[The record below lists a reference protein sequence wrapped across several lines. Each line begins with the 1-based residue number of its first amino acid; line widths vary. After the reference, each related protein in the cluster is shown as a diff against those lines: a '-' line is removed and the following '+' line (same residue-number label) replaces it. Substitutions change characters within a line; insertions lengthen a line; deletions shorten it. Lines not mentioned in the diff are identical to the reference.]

1 MGQNAGNG
9 KAPEKVLILYKY
21 ETNTLKI
28 RVRIINPSDFLILIR
43 ITMPR
48 ALSRRRLALR
58 PVMPSAARGLRPL
71 HPRKAT
77 AWARVQTRRPARLR
91 AHTQSLSTAPHSG
104 LSHRRE
110 LPGLTVGWRAEPAL
124 GGRAPGPLF
133 PAEGGGCW
141 AAGRA
146 GPGSPSRPERV
157 VSTQ

>member
-77 AWARVQTRRPARLR
+77 AWAPVQTRRPAE
-91 AHTQSLSTAPHSG
+91 ASCPHS
-104 LSHRRE
+104 E
-110 LPGLTVGWRAEPAL
+110 PFYCPAL
-124 GGRAPGPLF
+124 RSQPPARTPRTDGRVESRASPGRPRPGPTVPRRGGRVLGGWAGGAGFPF
-133 PAEGGGCW
+133 PA
-141 AAGRA
+141 
-146 GPGSPSRPERV
+146 
-157 VSTQ
+157 

>member
-77 AWARVQTRRPARLR
+77 AWAPVQTRRPARLR

-110 LPGLTVGWRAEPAL
+110 LPELTVGWRAEPAL

-133 PAEGGGCW
+133 PQRGAG
-141 AAGRA
+141 AGRL
-146 GPGSPSRPERV
+146 GGRGRVPLPGLSGW
-157 VSTQ
+157 